1 MQVRVKPKTYG
12 PLRVASV
19 APESLTITTE
29 AGFVAPGGLTPQAGA
44 MSPSDLL
51 LASLATCITISMRM
65 AAQPMGLELGEVSA
79 SATATKAADLPNR
92 FGKLE
97 VDVRTASQVPAERVE
112 ELLTRT
118 KALCTVSN
126 TLGTEVEV
134 RIRSGC

>member
-12 PLRVASV
+12 PLRVASSV
-19 APESLTITTE
+19 PEALTITTE
-29 AGFVAPGGLTPQAGA
+29 AGHVAPGGLSPQAGA

-65 AAQPMGLELGEVSA
+65 AAQPMGLELGEVDA

-92 FGKLE
+92 FGRLE
-97 VDVRTASQVPAERVE
+97 VHVRTGLPVPADRIE

-126 TLGTEVEV
+126 TLGAEVV
-134 RIRSGC
+134 VHLQG